1 MNFNGLGNF
10 EDLLRACGY
19 TNYSDNTS
27 NNNNKNNNNGNNN
40 TGCNDIPNGFQ
51 TLPPELFAIITEII
65 GNIIA
70 GNIPFNVQNVIGN
83 WFELVGQV
91 ILVFNAQQQYFQGGP
106 GRYYDPKNYNIDN
119 PFCNNNSTSST
130 NNTSSTSTDS
140 SKSNPSKNSNSKS
153 NDINTAKIEE
163 LEKQVQELTSEI
175 IKIKSL
181 LEK

>member
-1 MNFNGLGNF
+1 MNFNGWGNF
-10 EDLLRACGY
+10 EDLLRTCGY
-19 TNYSDNTS
+19 TNSSD
-27 NNNNKNNNNGNNN
+27 NNNNNNNSN

-51 TLPPELFAIITEII
+51 TLPPELFAIIGEIL

-119 PFCNNNSTSST
+119 PFCSNNSTSST
-130 NNTSSTSTDS
+130 NSSTNSASSTSTS
-140 SKSNPSKNSNSKS
+140 SKTSKDKS
-153 NDINTAKIEE
+153 NNIDKIND
-163 LEKQVQELTSEI
+163 LERQVQELTSEI
-175 IKIKSL
+175 NKIKIL
-181 LEK
+181 LQKE